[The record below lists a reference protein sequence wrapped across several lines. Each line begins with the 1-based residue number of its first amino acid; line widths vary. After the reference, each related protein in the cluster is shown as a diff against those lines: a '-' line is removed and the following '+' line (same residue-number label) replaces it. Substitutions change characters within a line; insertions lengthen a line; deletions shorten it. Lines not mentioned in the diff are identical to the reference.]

1 MEILITNKI
10 KKILQLK
17 AMLELNKLDQNL
29 IIKKIDDKTL
39 NMQVTD
45 NEMLMS
51 IVGQFDQN
59 LKELSKLT
67 NTNVFFRG
75 NSITCKGNK
84 ENLDIFCKAIK
95 FLINKYALTRI
106 IENEDVFLSVKKNM
120 KLENSNVKS
129 FKQLIKTPRK
139 SVIARSEKQS
149 EYIKALK
156 ENDIVISLG
165 PAGTGKSFLAVSV
178 AITLLMEK
186 KIERVILSR
195 PAVEAGEKLGFL
207 PGDMKEKV
215 DPYLR
220 PLYDALYELFGADK
234 IDKKIETG
242 EIEIAPLAFMRGR
255 TLKNSFAILDEA
267 QNATETQIKMFLTR
281 IGENSKLVVNGDPSQ
296 VDLINKSQSGLVK
309 SQKILKKIQEIKI
322 IEFDHNDVVRHP
334 LVSKIIRA
342 YNNKK
347 IDDQD

>member
-1 MEILITNKI
+1 MSEISK
-10 KKILQLK
+10 
-17 AMLELNKLDQNL
+17 LEQNL
-29 IIKKIDDKTL
+29 IIKKIDTKTV
-39 NMQVTD
+39 NISINN
-45 NEMLMS
+45 NEMLMA

-59 LKELSKLT
+59 LKTLSKLA
-67 NTNVFFRG
+67 NTDVYFRG

-84 ENLDIFCKAIK
+84 ENLSIFCDAIK
-95 FLINKYALTRI
+95 FLINKYFLTNI
-106 IENEDVFLSVKKNM
+106 IEKEDIILSVKKN
-120 KLENSNVKS
+120 LEVKDSNVKS
-129 FKQLIKTPRK
+129 FKQLIKTPKK

-156 ENDIVISLG
+156 ENDIVMSLG

-178 AITLLMEK
+178 AVTLLMEK
-186 KIERVILSR
+186 KIDRVILSR

-255 TLKNSFAILDEA
+255 TLKNCFAILDEA

-296 VDLINKSQSGLVK
+296 VDLINKSHSGLIK
-309 SQKILKKIQEIKI
+309 SKNILKDLKEIKI
-322 IEFDHNDVVRHP
+322 IEFDHTDVVRHP

-342 YNNKK
+342 YQKK
-347 IDDQD
+347 STDDKN

>member
-1 MEILITNKI
+1 MSEISKI
-10 KKILQLK
+10 EQSLL
-17 AMLELNKLDQNL
+17 
-29 IIKKIDDKTL
+29 IKKIDDETV
-39 NMQVTD
+39 NVSIID
-45 NEMLMS
+45 NEMLMA

-59 LKELSKLT
+59 LKNLSKLT
-67 NTNVFFRG
+67 DTDVYFRG
-75 NSITCKGNK
+75 NSITCKGHK
-84 ENLDIFCKAIK
+84 KQLSIFCEAIK
-95 FLINKYALTRI
+95 FLINKYYLTNI
-106 IENEDVFLSVKKNM
+106 IEKEDILFSVKKNFEI
-120 KLENSNVKS
+120 ENSNIKS
-129 FKQLIKTPRK
+129 FKQLIKTPKK

-149 EYIKALK
+149 EYVKALK
-156 ENDIVISLG
+156 ENDIIMSLG

-255 TLKNSFAILDEA
+255 TLKNCFAILDEA

-296 VDLINKSQSGLVK
+296 VDLINKKDSGLIK
-309 SQKILKKIQEIKI
+309 SKKILKDLDEIKI

-342 YNNKK
+342 YQNKSA
-347 IDDQD
+347 DDKN

>member
-1 MEILITNKI
+1 MSEIS
-10 KKILQLK
+10 
-17 AMLELNKLDQNL
+17 KLDQNL
-29 IIKKIDDKTL
+29 IIKKIDNETL
-39 NMQVTD
+39 NLQIND
-45 NEMLMS
+45 NETLMA

-59 LKELSKLT
+59 LKELSKITTT
-67 NTNVFFRG
+67 NIFFRG
-75 NSITCKGNK
+75 NSITCKGKK
-84 ENLDIFCKAIK
+84 ENIHIFCEAIK
-95 FLINKYALTRI
+95 FLCNKYLLTNVIEKEDI
-106 IENEDVFLSVKKNM
+106 ILSVKKNIEL
-120 KLENSNVKS
+120 KESNVKS

-139 SVIARSEKQS
+139 TVIARSEKQS
-149 EYIKALK
+149 DYIKALK
-156 ENDIVISLG
+156 ENDIVISSG

-178 AITLLMEK
+178 GVTMLLEK

-220 PLYDALYELFGADK
+220 PLYDALYELFGAEK
-234 IDKKIETG
+234 IAKKIETG

-255 TLKNSFAILDEA
+255 TLKNCFAILDEA

-296 VDLINKSQSGLVK
+296 IDLINKSQSGLIK
-309 SQKILKKIQEIKI
+309 SKNVLKNIKEIQIV
-322 IEFDHNDVVRHP
+322 EFDHNDVVRHP

-342 YNNKK
+342 YQKK
-347 IDDQD
+347 STDDQN

>member
-1 MEILITNKI
+1 MSEISK
-10 KKILQLK
+10 
-17 AMLELNKLDQNL
+17 LEQNL
-29 IIKKIDDKTL
+29 IIKKIDKETV
-39 NMQVTD
+39 NIAINN
-45 NEMLMS
+45 NEMLMA

-59 LKELSKLT
+59 LKNLSNLT
-67 NTNVFFRG
+67 KTDVYFRG
-75 NSITCKGNK
+75 NSITCKGDEEK
-84 ENLDIFCKAIK
+84 LSIFCEAIK
-95 FLINKYALTRI
+95 FLINKYFLTNI
-106 IENEDVFLSVKKNM
+106 IEKEDIILSVKKN
-120 KLENSNVKS
+120 LEIEESNVKS
-129 FKQLIKTPRK
+129 FKQLIKTPKK

-156 ENDIVISLG
+156 ENDIVMSLG

-186 KIERVILSR
+186 KIDRVILSR

-234 IDKKIETG
+234 INKKIETG

-255 TLKNSFAILDEA
+255 TLKNCFAILDEA

-296 VDLINKSQSGLVK
+296 VDLINKKDSGLIK
-309 SQKILKKIQEIKI
+309 SKKILKDLDEIKI
-322 IEFDHNDVVRHP
+322 IEFDHSDVVRHP
-334 LVSKIIRA
+334 LVSKIIKA
-342 YNNKK
+342 YLNKS
-347 IDDQD
+347 IDDKN

>member
-1 MEILITNKI
+1 MSQIS
-10 KKILQLK
+10 
-17 AMLELNKLDQNL
+17 KLDQNL
-29 IIKKIDDKTL
+29 IIKKIDGESI
-39 NMQVTD
+39 NVQITD

-59 LKELSKLT
+59 LKDIAKLT
-67 NTNVFFRG
+67 KTNVFFRG
-75 NSITCKGNK
+75 NSITVKGTKDNI
-84 ENLDIFCKAIK
+84 EIFREAIK
-95 FLINKYALTRI
+95 FLANKYFLTKI
-106 IENEDVFLSVKKNM
+106 IEKEDIMLSVKKNI
-120 KLENSNVKS
+120 KPEDTNIKS

-149 EYIKALK
+149 DYIKALK
-156 ENDIVISLG
+156 ENNIVISLG

-178 AITLLMEK
+178 GVTMLMEK

-220 PLYDALYELFGADK
+220 PLYDALYELFGAEK

-255 TLKNSFAILDEA
+255 TLKNCFAILDEA

-296 VDLINKSQSGLVK
+296 IDLINKSQSGLIK
-309 SQKILKKIQEIKI
+309 SRNILKDVKEIKV
-322 IEFDHNDVVRHP
+322 IEFDHKDVIRHP

-342 YNNKK
+342 YQKK
-347 IDDQD
+347 STDDKD

>member
-1 MEILITNKI
+1 MSEISK
-10 KKILQLK
+10 
-17 AMLELNKLDQNL
+17 LEQNL
-29 IIKKIDDKTL
+29 VVKKIDKETV
-39 NMQVTD
+39 NISINN
-45 NEMLMS
+45 NEMLMA

-59 LKELSKLT
+59 LKSLSKLT
-67 NTNVFFRG
+67 STDVYFRG
-75 NSITCKGNK
+75 NSITCKGSK
-84 ENLDIFCKAIK
+84 EKLSTFCDAIK
-95 FLINKYALTRI
+95 FLINKYFLTNI
-106 IENEDVFLSVKKNM
+106 IEKEDIVLSVKKNL
-120 KLENSNVKS
+120 KIEESNVQS
-129 FKQLIKTPRK
+129 FKQLIKTPKK

-156 ENDIVISLG
+156 ENDIIMSLG

-255 TLKNSFAILDEA
+255 TLKNCFAILDEA

-296 VDLINKSQSGLVK
+296 VDLINKRDSGLIK
-309 SQKILKKIQEIKI
+309 SKKILKDLEEIKM

-334 LVSKIIRA
+334 LVSKIIKA
-342 YNNKK
+342 YQNKSV
-347 IDDQD
+347 DDKN

>member
-1 MEILITNKI
+1 MSEISN
-10 KKILQLK
+10 
-17 AMLELNKLDQNL
+17 LEQNL
-29 IIKKIDDKTL
+29 IIKKIDNRTTNIQITNND
-39 NMQVTD
+39 
-45 NEMLMS
+45 MLIS
-51 IVGQFDQN
+51 IVGEFDKN
-59 LKELSKLT
+59 LKNLSKLT
-67 NTNVFFRG
+67 DTNLFFRG
-75 NSITCKGNK
+75 NSITCKGNT
-84 ENLDIFCKAIK
+84 ENILVFCTAIK
-95 FLINKYALTRI
+95 FLINKYLLTNI
-106 IENEDVFLSVKKNM
+106 IEKEDIVLSVKKNINF
-120 KLENSNVKS
+120 EESNVKT

-149 EYIKALK
+149 DYIKALK
-156 ENDIVISLG
+156 EHDIVMSLG

-255 TLKNSFAILDEA
+255 TLKNCFAILDEA

-296 VDLINKSQSGLVK
+296 VDLINKEHSGLIK
-309 SQKILKKIQEIKI
+309 SKKVLEKLEEIKVI
-322 IEFDHNDVVRHP
+322 VFDHNDVVRHP

-342 YNNKK
+342 YQNKNT
-347 IDDQD
+347 DDKN

>member
-1 MEILITNKI
+1 MSEISK
-10 KKILQLK
+10 
-17 AMLELNKLDQNL
+17 LEQSLV
-29 IIKKIDDKTL
+29 IKKIDKETV
-39 NMQVTD
+39 NISIND
-45 NEMLMS
+45 NEMLMA

-59 LKELSKLT
+59 LKSLSKLT

-75 NSITCKGNK
+75 NSITCKGGK
-84 ENLDIFCKAIK
+84 EKLSIFCDAIK
-95 FLINKYALTRI
+95 FLINKYFLTNI
-106 IENEDVFLSVKKNM
+106 IEKEDIVLSVKKN
-120 KLENSNVKS
+120 LEIEVSNVKS
-129 FKQLIKTPRK
+129 FKQLIKTPKK

-156 ENDIVISLG
+156 ESDIIMSLG

-178 AITLLMEK
+178 AVTLLMEK
-186 KIERVILSR
+186 KIDRVILSR

-234 IDKKIETG
+234 IDKKIESG

-255 TLKNSFAILDEA
+255 TLKNCFAILDEA

-296 VDLINKSQSGLVK
+296 VDLINKRESGLIK
-309 SQKILKKIQEIKI
+309 SRNILQDLKEIKV
-322 IEFDHNDVVRHP
+322 IEFDHHDVVRHP
-334 LVSKIIRA
+334 LVSKIIKA
-342 YNNKK
+342 YQNKSV
-347 IDDQD
+347 DDKN

>member
-1 MEILITNKI
+1 MSEIT
-10 KKILQLK
+10 
-17 AMLELNKLDQNL
+17 KLDQN
-29 IIKKIDDKTL
+29 IVIKKIDNETMNIQIL
-39 NMQVTD
+39 N
-45 NEMLMS
+45 NEVLMS

-59 LKELSKLT
+59 LKELTKLT
-67 NTNVFFRG
+67 GTNTFFRG
-75 NSITCKGNK
+75 NSITCKGKKDNIIDFCEAVKFLVNKYLLTQIIEKGDILLSVNRNK
-84 ENLDIFCKAIK
+84 ESD
-95 FLINKYALTRI
+95 
-106 IENEDVFLSVKKNM
+106 
-120 KLENSNVKS
+120 NSNVKS

-149 EYIKALK
+149 DYIKALK
-156 ENDIVISLG
+156 ENDIIMSLG

-178 AITLLMEK
+178 GVTMLIEK

-234 IDKKIETG
+234 IDKKIEAG

-255 TLKNSFAILDEA
+255 TLKNCFAILDEA

-296 VDLINKSQSGLVK
+296 IDLINKSQSGLLK
-309 SQKILKKIQEIKI
+309 SKKILQGLKEIKFV
-322 IEFDHNDVVRHP
+322 EFDHNDVIRHP

-342 YNNKK
+342 YQKK
-347 IDDQD
+347 STDDLG

>member
-1 MEILITNKI
+1 MSEISK
-10 KKILQLK
+10 
-17 AMLELNKLDQNL
+17 LEQNL
-29 IIKKIDDKTL
+29 IIKKIDKETV
-39 NMQVTD
+39 NISVND
-45 NEMLMS
+45 NEMLMT

-59 LKELSKLT
+59 LKNLSKLT
-67 NTNVFFRG
+67 NTDVYFRG

-84 ENLDIFCKAIK
+84 DKLAIFCDAIK
-95 FLINKYALTRI
+95 FLVNKYFLTNI
-106 IENEDVFLSVKKNM
+106 IEKEDIILSVKKN
-120 KLENSNVKS
+120 LEIEDSNIKS
-129 FKQLIKTPRK
+129 FKQLIKTPKK

-156 ENDIVISLG
+156 ENDIIMSLG

-186 KIERVILSR
+186 KIDRVILSR

-234 IDKKIETG
+234 IEKKIETG

-255 TLKNSFAILDEA
+255 TLKNCFAILDEA

-296 VDLINKSQSGLVK
+296 VDLINKRDSGLIK
-309 SQKILKKIQEIKI
+309 SKNILKDLNEIKI

-334 LVSKIIRA
+334 LVSKIIKA
-342 YNNKK
+342 YQNKS
-347 IDDQD
+347 IDDKN

>member
-1 MEILITNKI
+1 MSEISKVN
-10 KKILQLK
+10 
-17 AMLELNKLDQNL
+17 QNL
-29 IIKKIDDKTL
+29 VVKKIDNETV
-39 NMQVTD
+39 NFQISD
-45 NEMLMS
+45 NETLMTV
-51 IVGQFDQN
+51 VGQFDQN
-59 LKELSKLT
+59 LKSLAKLT
-67 NTNVFFRG
+67 NTSIFFRG
-75 NSITCKGNK
+75 NSITCKGSQ
-84 ENLDIFCKAIK
+84 ENTKIFYEALK
-95 FLINKYALTRI
+95 FLINKYYLTNI
-106 IENEDVFLSVKKNM
+106 IEKEDIISAVKKNTDFDS
-120 KLENSNVKS
+120 SNVKS

-149 EYIKALK
+149 DYITALK
-156 ENDIVISLG
+156 ENDIIISYG

-178 AITLLMEK
+178 AVTMLLEK

-220 PLYDALYELFGADK
+220 PLYDALYELFGPEK
-234 IDKKIETG
+234 IDKKIESG

-255 TLKNSFAILDEA
+255 TLKNCFAILDEA
-267 QNATETQIKMFLTR
+267 KNATETQIKMFLTR

-296 VDLINKSQSGLVK
+296 IDLINKSLSGLLK
-309 SQKILKKIQEIKI
+309 SSKLLKHLDEIKI

-342 YNNKK
+342 YQKNT
-347 IDDQD
+347 IDDQN

>member
-1 MEILITNKI
+1 MSEISK
-10 KKILQLK
+10 
-17 AMLELNKLDQNL
+17 LEQNL
-29 IIKKIDDKTL
+29 IIKKIDKETV
-39 NMQVTD
+39 NISIND
-45 NEMLMS
+45 NEMLMA

-59 LKELSKLT
+59 LKSLSKLT
-67 NTNVFFRG
+67 NTDIYFRG

-84 ENLDIFCKAIK
+84 EKISVFCVAIK
-95 FLINKYALTRI
+95 FLINKYFLTNI
-106 IENEDVFLSVKKNM
+106 IEKEDIALSVKKNL
-120 KLENSNVKS
+120 KIEDSNVKS
-129 FKQLIKTPRK
+129 FKQLIKTPKK

-149 EYIKALK
+149 EYMKALK
-156 ENDIVISLG
+156 ENDIVMSLG

-178 AITLLMEK
+178 AVTLLMEK
-186 KIERVILSR
+186 KIDRVILSR

-220 PLYDALYELFGADK
+220 PLYDALYELFGVDK

-242 EIEIAPLAFMRGR
+242 EIEIAPLAFMRGG
-255 TLKNSFAILDEA
+255 TLKNCFAILDEA

-296 VDLINKSQSGLVK
+296 VDLINKRDSGLIK
-309 SQKILKKIQEIKI
+309 SRNILKDLEEIKV

-334 LVSKIIRA
+334 LVSKIIKA
-342 YNNKK
+342 YQNKS
-347 IDDQD
+347 IDDKN